1 MSENKEV
8 VFETKYFERALD
20 LQAKKIESQTQELA
34 RMNRVY
40 LREVRKTKISEA
52 FRFLIQVI
60 FNKIK
65 K

>member
-1 MSENKEV
+1 MSEEKQT

-34 RMNRVY
+34 RMNRIY

-52 FRFLIQVI
+52 FRFFIQVI
-60 FNKIK
+60 HNKIK